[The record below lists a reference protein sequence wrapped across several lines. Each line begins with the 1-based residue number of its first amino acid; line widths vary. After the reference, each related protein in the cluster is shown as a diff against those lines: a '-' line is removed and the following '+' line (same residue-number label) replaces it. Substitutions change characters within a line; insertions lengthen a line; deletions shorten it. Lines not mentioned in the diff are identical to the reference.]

1 MFEVRVL
8 SIPNTLTLMTAK
20 STMASALKNDH
31 KRVISSSVKNKSKEV
46 LPDVGVEPSP
56 ELGPVAQGDHIGQ
69 ASNNANPKDG
79 GRDDTVAN
87 PLKVFHSDES
97 VIIFGPVDTQHDGRQ
112 TDRNEQYVIDEWRSY
127 GGPLIYMSL

>member
-1 MFEVRVL
+1 ML

-20 STMASALKNDH
+20 STKASALKNDH
-31 KRVISSSVKNKSKEV
+31 KRVISLSIKCKSIEV

-69 ASNNANPKDG
+69 ASNNANSKDG

-87 PLKVFHSDES
+87 PLKVFNCDES
-97 VIIFGPVDTQHDGRQ
+97 VIIFGPADTQHDGRQ
-112 TDRNEQYVIDEWRSY
+112 TDRNEPRVIDEWGSF